1 LKYEIKSETI
11 NSVTIDYKTVLSPDL
26 NNCVVMA
33 TTGNEKLLYIRVFSL
48 DGGTHEVKSKT
59 LLLPEMDEKNICGHT
74 YGGLPGIHFITNDYF
89 TLDTA
94 KKNITN
100 VYKTADGALLCS
112 LDTRCLAY
120 IRQSITPEK
129 WDRRVT
135 GIYDKISQRIYD
147 PNLETLMHFGAKNL
161 IIGPLNTMI
170 YKEKELLAIAMERVS
185 SSVPRSGKLKVFGNC
200 CPGLTLDTLHDF
212 GELHVEERIE
222 HAKTRRMS

>member
-1 LKYEIKSETI
+1 
-11 NSVTIDYKTVLSPDL
+11 
-26 NNCVVMA
+26 M
-33 TTGNEKLLYIRVFSL
+33 
-48 DGGTHEVKSKT
+48 
-59 LLLPEMDEKNICGHT
+59 
-74 YGGLPGIHFITNDYF
+74 
-89 TLDTA
+89 
-94 KKNITN
+94 
-100 VYKTADGALLCS
+100 
-112 LDTRCLAY
+112 
-120 IRQSITPEK
+120 

-200 CPGLTLDTLHDF
+200 CPGLILDTLTDF
-212 GELHVEERIE
+212 GNLHVEERIE